1 MRVKYMILSIL
12 VIIAIILPANKS
24 LALTTSNVEL
34 METASTGN
42 PSEINTN
49 DWKPGSTNSVQNASE
64 FLKFANKIIGGIR
77 IIGSIVSVIALIII
91 GMKFMLGSVDEKAEY
106 KKTLK
111 PYLIG
116 AVLVFAITTV
126 IGIVQ
131 ALIPIS

>member
-49 DWKPGSTNSVQNASE
+49 DWKPGLTNSVQNASE
-64 FLKFANKIIGGIR
+64 FLKFANKIIGGLR